1 MDSFLLGVAV
11 TDNKKKYTINEMYD
25 EIEEQDIIN
34 YCKRLIE
41 TFKAPNFSN
50 LKNLELE
57 GKYGYLERYF
67 EIMFFDLL
75 RCLCFLKEYEDGKTV
90 IRFKENFISFLEF
103 GYDNSLHD
111 EATNWTLF

>member
-1 MDSFLLGVAV
+1 MDSFLLGVVVA
-11 TDNKKKYTINEMYD
+11 DNKKKYTINEMYD

-50 LKNLELE
+50 LKNLE
-57 GKYGYLERYF
+57 GKHGYLERYF

-75 RCLCFLKEYEDGKTV
+75 RCLCFLKEYKDEKII

-111 EATNWTLF
+111 EVTNWTLF